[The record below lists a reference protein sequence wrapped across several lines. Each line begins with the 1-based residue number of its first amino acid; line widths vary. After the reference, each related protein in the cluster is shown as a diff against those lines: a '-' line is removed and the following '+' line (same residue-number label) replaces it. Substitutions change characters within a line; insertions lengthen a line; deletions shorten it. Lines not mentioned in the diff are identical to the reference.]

1 MMKSTTLTIMG
12 ILAAGVVSSG
22 LGATK
27 TWQGADGDWNNA
39 ANWSPSGVPAAG
51 DVVAFNATTTL
62 SADFALPGWI
72 GFRVKD
78 GATVTVS
85 GSISGT
91 GPLVTGDKTDG
102 LGTLKFTGANTF
114 TGDLYH
120 SNGVFHALS
129 PKALG
134 SDESGT
140 VYTWESSAKGAIYFG
155 GVDTARPVVTHNM
168 KNLASGDYTTP
179 GVFFISDTVNV
190 FRGKWTRG
198 SGSSYLRAAAQDRA
212 KAYFRGGAAWNG
224 MSLFMQRGAG
234 AEVIVADT
242 PVQIMYQYGHPNHA
256 GTFVFAVAG
265 NSIED
270 KSTSTQNIY
279 GNVRTDVDWALT
291 EASSVNQ
298 MGRTFDLNGTKQKFT
313 RLFGRALSDTG
324 VLTSATPAELE
335 LTGSAYTNTCKVT
348 GPVSVKYAGSGL
360 AVVSGASTATGVL
373 TAGTGKTVE
382 LLAQATWAG
391 TVDVESGATLLLD
404 GAALAE
410 TSVLKVADGANVALG
425 HAGTMTVAELWI
437 GGTKKKGGFYD
448 AADLPGFSGTGR
460 IYVPMTD
467 DPVTYTWTGAAGDGL
482 VSTTGNWQDDADT
495 AESTFLDTFVFPAT
509 GTDAAVSVNAARQ
522 LKTLSMGSGDGNWSL
537 EGSGG
542 LVFGADASWTIG
554 GCTSAK
560 ARRITVTTPMTFQTG
575 EVVWNFGT
583 AGKSDAQV
591 VFDNALSVDGSV
603 DIVKNGGEVEFRGDA
618 IALDGG
624 FSTTGG
630 IVRVCGA
637 TITSATEKPLRVR
650 SLGVGTMKPATAMLV
665 LSNAVV
671 RKNVEIDGFDTCWG
685 LQSLDRTTNRIEGMV
700 TELGHN
706 DRVTLG
712 ERCELRL
719 TGGWK
724 VLGGLFVP
732 SCGTDSWIVFERTPI
747 TSMNFYADSSS
758 AKIALAVPGNVINC
772 QTFCATVRCDVDNVF
787 VDTQSI
793 QIGGGQAKR
802 RGTLDLNG
810 HSIRLRQLS
819 TKGDGDNE
827 RGRVQSAVPGGVV
840 HVVGANTVSSFDAAF
855 LGHASLDLAGAGA
868 TMTLSNVSTTD
879 GELKVS
885 GAGAVLTLAEGASWT
900 NAVSVTAL
908 DGTLAL
914 TGANQLGK
922 DVDVY
927 LADGRIDIPAGVSQR
942 VNSLSFQENGAW
954 VRQASGTWGALDNA
968 SVSASRRTARITG
981 AGVLSVKA
989 SGTVI
994 VFR

>member
-1 MMKSTTLTIMG
+1 MKRIVEL
-12 ILAAGVVSSG
+12 LVAGAVASG

-27 TWQGADGDWNNA
+27 TWQGTDGDWNNA
-39 ANWSPSGVPAAG
+39 ANWNPAGVPVAG

-102 LGTLKFTGANTF
+102 LGTLKLTGNNTF

-120 SNGVFHALS
+120 SNGVFQALS

-140 VYTWESSAKGAIYFG
+140 VYTWESSAKGAIYFN
-155 GVDTARPVVTHNM
+155 GVDTARPVVTRNI
-168 KNLASGDYTTP
+168 KGLVSGDYTSAA
-179 GVFFISDTVNV
+179 VFFMTDSVNV

-198 SGSSYLRAAAQDRA
+198 SGSSYLRASAQDRS
-212 KAYFRGGAAWNG
+212 KNYFRGGADWNG
-224 MSLFMQRGAG
+224 SSLFMQRSAG
-234 AEVIVADT
+234 SEVIVEET
-242 PVQIMYQYGHPNHA
+242 PVKIMYQYNHPNNA

-270 KSTSTQNIY
+270 KSSATQNIY

-291 EASSVNQ
+291 ENSSVNQ
-298 MGRTFDLNGTKQKFT
+298 MGKTFDLNGTKQKFS

-348 GPVSVKYAGSGL
+348 GPVSVKYSGTGL
-360 AVVSGASTATGVL
+360 AVVSGASDASGTL

-382 LLAQATWAG
+382 LLAQAIWAG
-391 TVDVESGATLLLD
+391 CVEVETGATLRLN
-404 GAALAE
+404 GAALTE
-410 TSVLKVADGANVALG
+410 TSVLKVAEGATVVLG
-425 HAGTMTVAELWI
+425 HEGTMVVAELWI
-437 GGTKKKGGFYD
+437 GGTKKKGGLYD
-448 AADLPGFSGTGR
+448 VTDLTGFSGTGR

-467 DPVTYTWTGAAGDGL
+467 DPVTYTWTGLAGDGL
-482 VSTTGNWQDDADT
+482 VSTVGNWQDDADT
-495 AESTFLDTFVFPAT
+495 AESTFLDTFVFPSVEQST
-509 GTDAAVSVNAARQ
+509 SVSVDAARQ
-522 LKTLSMGSGDGNWSL
+522 LKTLVLGDGEGDWTL
-537 EGSGG
+537 EGAGG

-554 GCTSAK
+554 ARTSAGTRSV
-560 ARRITVTTPMTFQTG
+560 AVTTPMSFLTG
-575 EVVWNFGT
+575 DVVWDFGA
-583 AGKSDAQV
+583 AGSSKVKV
-591 VFDNALSVDGSV
+591 VFDNSLAVDGSV
-603 DIVKNGGEVEFRGDA
+603 DVVKKNGEVEFRGDA

-630 IVRVCGA
+630 HVRVCGA
-637 TITSATEKPLRVR
+637 TITSATEKPLQVC
-650 SLGVGTMKPATAMLV
+650 SLAVGTMKSATAMLV
-665 LSNAVV
+665 VSNAVI
-671 RKNVEIDGFDTCWG
+671 RKNVGIDGYDSCWG
-685 LQSLDRTTNRIEGMV
+685 LQVMDRTTNRIEGV
-700 TELGHN
+700 LTELGHN
-706 DRVTLG
+706 NRVTLG
-712 ERCELRL
+712 ERCELHV

-724 VLGGLFVP
+724 TLGGLFVP
-732 SCGTDSWIVFERTPI
+732 TCGTDSWIILEQTPI
-747 TSMNFYADSSS
+747 SSMNFYMDSTSG
-758 AKIALAVPGNVINC
+758 KIALAVPGNTFNC
-772 QTFCATVRCDVDNVF
+772 QTFCGTIRCDVDDVF
-787 VDTQSI
+787 ADTQVV
-793 QIGGGQAKR
+793 QIGGGQTKR

-810 HSIRLRQLS
+810 HSVRMKQLS
-819 TKGDGDNE
+819 TRGDGDNE
-827 RGRVQSAVPGGVV
+827 RGKVKSTAPGGVV
-840 HVVGANTVSSFDAAF
+840 HVVGANVTATCDAAF
-855 LGHASLDLAGAGA
+855 LGAAALDLAGENAKL
-868 TMTLSNVSTTD
+868 TLSNVSTTVGD
-879 GELKVS
+879 LKVS

-927 LADGRIDIPAGVSQR
+927 LADGRIDIPAGVAQR
-942 VNSLSFQENGAW
+942 ANTLSFKVDGEW
-954 VRQASGTWGALDNA
+954 KRQAAGTWGALDNM
-968 SVSASRRTARITG
+968 SVSADHRTAHITG
-981 AGVLSVKA
+981 AGVLNVKTIA
-989 SGTVI
+989 TII